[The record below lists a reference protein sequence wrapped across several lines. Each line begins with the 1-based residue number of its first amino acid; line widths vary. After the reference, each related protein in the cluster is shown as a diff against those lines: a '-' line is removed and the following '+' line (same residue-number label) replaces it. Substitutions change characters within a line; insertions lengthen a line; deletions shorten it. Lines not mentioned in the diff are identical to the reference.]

1 MVVSKQN
8 SAREQPFFE
17 KPIKLLVVVAPYY
30 KKIADQLVT
39 GARAEIEAAGG
50 SLELV
55 EVPGA
60 LEIPTAIAIAH
71 RKLDFDGYVAL
82 GCIIRGET
90 THYDTVCNDSSRALQ
105 LLGLQGACI
114 GNGILNVENLNQ
126 AEDRSDVSKQ
136 NKGGSAALAALHLIA
151 LSQKWGKPKGNVGFL
166 TIDEISKT

>member
-1 MVVSKQN
+1 MRDILPILYLNSIFTTIYKNEDHITTFNSTNSK
-8 SAREQPFFE
+8 
-17 KPIKLLVVVAPYY
+17 
-30 KKIADQLVT
+30 
-39 GARAEIEAAGG
+39 IEAVITSTSYENMSTETFA
-50 SLELV
+50 
-55 EVPGA
+55 
-60 LEIPTAIAIAH
+60 TAIAIAH

-136 NKGGSAALAALHLIA
+136 NKGGGAALAALHLIA